1 MLSRAIA
8 CIQAA
13 TKSLTALDQTSIPLG
28 TNLFSNVRMWALSVA
43 NLKRGANKSNRRL
56 VLALTLVIAKRS
68 DCPTL
73 SLFVNDMSLRCL
85 LQRTLSLV

>member
-1 MLSRAIA
+1 M
-8 CIQAA
+8 
-13 TKSLTALDQTSIPLG
+13 SLTALDQTSIPLG